1 MSLVTMTRSPFPGR
15 WRIGWM
21 SGWDQEYVDNEVP
34 GHITFANSRAGS
46 FQVGLLQAQ
55 MDCNVG
61 AGSKPPRV
69 DFTWHGFDEGTELTG
84 RGYAEI
90 VDGKLNGHLYIHL
103 GDNSAFQAV
112 RQTVTAHKS
121 KRT

>member
-1 MSLVTMTRSPFPGR
+1 MNRVTQ
-15 WRIGWM
+15 RI
-21 SGWDQEYVDNEVP
+21 V
-34 GHITFANSRAGS
+34 T
-46 FQVGLLQAQ
+46 
-55 MDCNVG
+55 
-61 AGSKPPRV
+61 
-69 DFTWHGFDEGTELTG
+69 HGFDEGTELTG